1 MSLSWRMRKEMETS
15 RPDIKINIRMA
26 LMIWS
31 LYFAIRIKS
40 RMSSMEISKEK
51 LMRSMEQNMQQ
62 IRL

>member
-1 MSLSWRMRKEMETS
+1 MSLSWRMRKEMEIS

-51 LMRSMEQNMQQ
+51 LMRFMEQNMQQ

>member
-1 MSLSWRMRKEMETS
+1 MRKEMEIS

-51 LMRSMEQNMQQ
+51 LMRFMEQNMQQ